1 VSLTD
6 FSDLGLF
13 LFGTSMVGNALLGV
27 VLLALHRVYRQPFLL
42 HWALSWL
49 ALALF
54 HLGMLVL
61 SGTGL
66 RPEPV
71 RLALLGLTLLAGFGQ
86 VALLVSGTAL
96 LVRGR
101 PLGRAA
107 RLGLASLPF
116 LFALVAMLASAGHG
130 KPSLARDALH
140 QLAFGIAF
148 LGAAAGVARVSRRTS
163 SSVSRLVVV
172 VLVAVGL
179 LRLWSLGWRLEHSGA
194 FVDLS
199 ELIVPQLLDL
209 LLQQILAL
217 GVVTWFFEEER
228 ANRARTARELQA
240 SEELRARSEHMEAVG
255 RLAGGVAHDFNNLLT
270 AITGHAELLLARS
283 PPGHPDR
290 EDVVPIARAA
300 DRAAELV
307 RELLAFSR
315 RQPLRPRYFVL
326 DELLTELRRMIARL
340 IGESVHLELFL
351 GAPDV
356 VLHADPVQLELAV
369 INLATNARDALEG
382 SGELC
387 LTTSR
392 VHVPRGADP
401 VLTPGD
407 YALLEVEDT
416 GCGIPVEAQAKIFE
430 PYFTTKAGKGNGLG
444 LPSVYGFV
452 KQSGGDVRVES
463 EPGRGTTFRIW
474 LPAAANASEPLT
486 SPTVELVPSAPSP
499 PDAGGDESILLV
511 EDDLQVRLL
520 AQRLL
525 TRAGY
530 RVTPAGSVDEARGCL
545 CASPGAFG
553 LVLCDV
559 VLPGRPVRELL
570 DELAHAPSPPP
581 VLLMSGYSEAAIGK
595 HGIALERMPFLAK
608 PFTRAALLAA
618 VRAEL
623 DRTVRATSGAT

>member
-1 VSLTD
+1 
-6 FSDLGLF
+6 
-13 LFGTSMVGNALLGV
+13 
-27 VLLALHRVYRQPFLL
+27 
-42 HWALSWL
+42 
-49 ALALF
+49 
-54 HLGMLVL
+54 
-61 SGTGL
+61 
-66 RPEPV
+66 
-71 RLALLGLTLLAGFGQ
+71 
-86 VALLVSGTAL
+86 
-96 LVRGR
+96 
-101 PLGRAA
+101 
-107 RLGLASLPF
+107 
-116 LFALVAMLASAGHG
+116 
-130 KPSLARDALH
+130 
-140 QLAFGIAF
+140 
-148 LGAAAGVARVSRRTS
+148 
-163 SSVSRLVVV
+163 
-172 VLVAVGL
+172 
-179 LRLWSLGWRLEHSGA
+179 
-194 FVDLS
+194 
-199 ELIVPQLLDL
+199 
-209 LLQQILAL
+209 
-217 GVVTWFFEEER
+217 
-228 ANRARTARELQA
+228 
-240 SEELRARSEHMEAVG
+240 
-255 RLAGGVAHDFNNLLT
+255 
-270 AITGHAELLLARS
+270 
-283 PPGHPDR
+283 
-290 EDVVPIARAA
+290 
-300 DRAAELV
+300 
-307 RELLAFSR
+307 
-315 RQPLRPRYFVL
+315 
-326 DELLTELRRMIARL
+326 
-340 IGESVHLELFL
+340 
-351 GAPDV
+351 
-356 VLHADPVQLELAV
+356 
-369 INLATNARDALEG
+369 
-382 SGELC
+382 
-387 LTTSR
+387 
-392 VHVPRGADP
+392 

-430 PYFTTKAGKGNGLG
+430 PFFTTKAGKGNGLG

-581 VLLMSGYSEAAIGK
+581 VLLRSGYSEAAIGK